1 MAPTRQNPK
10 IGVVGVSNGWSS
22 GHLADVVAA
31 RTGHRLL
38 VEMRRLEFDLASG
51 RVNCDGT
58 DLGTLDALIVKKLG
72 ARYRPELLDRLEIL
86 HYLHARGVA
95 VFSKPASIMRLLD
108 RLSGTVTLRI
118 GGIPMPDTVVTEDIE
133 HAASAVVRFGKAVLK
148 PLYTSKA
155 RGMEVVKD
163 GPDLRDRI
171 EAFRSAGNSI
181 LYVQRLMS
189 LPGQDMGVV
198 FLGGQYVASYARVAG
213 KLAWNTTTASGGRY
227 RPCEP
232 SDAVIDL
239 AYRAQALF
247 DLDFTCVDV
256 GETPDGPMVFEVSAF
271 GGFRGLKEA
280 TGIDAAE
287 RYVDYVLRKL
297 APEG

>member
-10 IGVVGVSNGWSS
+10 IGVVGVRNGWSS
-22 GHLADVVAA
+22 GHLADRVAA

-38 VEMRRLEFDLASG
+38 IEMRTLEFDLASNH
-51 RVNCDGT
+51 VNWEGT
-58 DLGTLDALIVKKLG
+58 DLGTLDALIIKKLG

-86 HYLHARGVA
+86 HFLHAQGVA

-118 GGIPMPDTVVTEDIE
+118 GGIPMPETVVTENIE
-133 HAASAVVRFGKAVLK
+133 HAADAVARFKKAVLK

-155 RGMEVVKD
+155 RGMEVVED

-189 LPGQDMGVV
+189 LPGQDMGIV
-198 FLGGQYVASYARVAG
+198 FLGGQYLASYARVAG
-213 KLAWNTTTASGGRY
+213 KLAWNTTTAAGGGY
-227 RPCEP
+227 RPCAP

-287 RYVDYVLRKL
+287 RYVDYVLQSLRR
-297 APEG
+297 E